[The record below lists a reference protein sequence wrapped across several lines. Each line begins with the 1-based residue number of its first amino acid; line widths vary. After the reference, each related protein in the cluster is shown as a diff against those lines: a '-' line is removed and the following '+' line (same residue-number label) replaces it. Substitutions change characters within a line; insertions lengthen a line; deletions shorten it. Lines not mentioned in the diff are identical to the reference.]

1 MGVFGKNHL
10 PAAVWLVFWFWPFRR
25 LGISFAYN
33 LRFTGGLQKRSKRA
47 QGWPL
52 RGRGPIY
59 SLRDAGRG
67 PNVDGVPNK
76 PAQDGKRRPKVLRH
90 VRQKRLHEK
99 THRAAARLS
108 FLGASWSLRRINRL
122 WLQRRSFFQN
132 CFRPLGR
139 INRTV
144 AVTKTCRAAAGACFF
159 IKHVVFPQRQL
170 DFERGR
176 RQRDRFWEP
185 FSEPLF
191 HKIGQESGLRAF

>member
-1 MGVFGKNHL
+1 ME
-10 PAAVWLVFWFWPFRR
+10 
-25 LGISFAYN
+25 
-33 LRFTGGLQKRSKRA
+33 KRSKRA
-47 QGWPL
+47 PCWPL

-144 AVTKTCRAAAGACFF
+144 AVTKTSRAAAGACFF
-159 IKHVVFPQRQL
+159 TKSEQGCSGSSIFAPRPAQRGPFWDPPWAPNL
-170 DFERGR
+170 LILGVIFGVLFETLP
-176 RQRDRFWEP
+176 EAMP
-185 FSEPLF
+185 
-191 HKIGQESGLRAF
+191 